1 MAVSD
6 PSPIL
11 LACSP
16 DVRPSEL
23 ALDPS
28 ASCSLELLVRVGL
41 VRGEFAGE
49 ADAGDGRGC

>member
-16 DVRPSEL
+16 DMRLSEL

-41 VRGEFAGE
+41 VRDEFAGE